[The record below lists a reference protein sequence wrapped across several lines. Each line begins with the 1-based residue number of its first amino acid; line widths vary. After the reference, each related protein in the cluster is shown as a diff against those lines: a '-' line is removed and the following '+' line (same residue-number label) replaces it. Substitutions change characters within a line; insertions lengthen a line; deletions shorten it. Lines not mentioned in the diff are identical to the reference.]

1 MPHMNDYRIRLAT
14 EHDVREALEMKLQCW
29 REAYAE
35 LREPAFFT
43 HHEQELDG
51 QVAWWERGLAS
62 GAQFFI
68 AEDPQGRIIGLA
80 GGTPTIEEDQ
90 DTGVGIELGMLYV
103 LEAYYGSGLGA
114 HLMEVV
120 LGQRDAL
127 VWVIEGNDRAQRFFE
142 KHGFTADG
150 TTEALVGT
158 WQGLTERRMVRAH
171 G

>member
-1 MPHMNDYRIRLAT
+1 MNDYRIRLAT
-14 EHDVREALEMKLQCW
+14 ENDVRKALEMKLQRW
-29 REAYAE
+29 REAYAG
-35 LREPAFFT
+35 LREPSFFA

-68 AEDPQGRIIGLA
+68 AEDPQGAIIGLA
-80 GGTPTIEEDQ
+80 GATPSIDEDQ
-90 DTGVGIELGMLYV
+90 DAGVDIELGMLYV
-103 LEAYYGSGLGA
+103 LEQYYGSGLGA
-114 HLMEVV
+114 HLMQVV

-127 VWVIEGNDRAQRFFE
+127 VWVLEGNHRAQAFFE
-142 KHGFTADG
+142 KQGFTADG

-158 WQGLTERRMVRAH
+158 WQGLVERRMVRAH